1 MKYRN
6 ETFVSKYTAAYWK
19 VNPLAYNVISF
30 HIINDIPWSN
40 LNRDDTGTPKRT
52 ILGGVER
59 GMLSSQS
66 IKRAIRKDYE
76 TRILDEIPETFMK
89 APISDEDVSS
99 AATIRSRNT
108 VQWVIDRAKALA
120 AEAGVELNVKKAT
133 SKANSIVK
141 MLVGGEDTIIW
152 LSIEELEAFAQVI
165 FEDFNLD
172 DKGPVDKSDLDRI
185 MHDKKS
191 GALAIAAF
199 GRMFA
204 SAANKNTEAAIAVS
218 PAISTHANLI
228 ETDYFIAGDDYGF
241 FAKDKKTGD
250 VRVSHE
256 GAGAAHLGVSLYTS
270 GIFYRTVSIEIN
282 ELISNWTG
290 ITSEDAER
298 HLKTL
303 IQSIIH
309 SLPSGK
315 NNHTGP
321 YTVPTLIIAERQNYR
336 EAYSIADPVLPH
348 ENGGFLKSS
357 IEAMKEQYDKT
368 RVFNASNYS
377 DSLISGSQADKITA
391 TPVTIDEIVDE
402 AVSWILSSVP
412 APIVVEDIDEEFVED
427 GDTTD
432 ALSAE
437 SEDIVSESDASENRG
452 PVDLFSVM
460 AEDEKNE
467 N

>member
-1 MKYRN
+1 MKRYSDVTKKRSSVLFIERSN
-6 ETFVSKYTAAYWK
+6 LLEGKTLSH
-19 VNPLAYNVISF
+19 NIISF
-30 HIINDIPWSN
+30 HIVNDIPWSN

-76 TRILDEIPETFMK
+76 NRILDEIPETFMK
-89 APISDEDVSS
+89 TPISDENVSA

-108 VQWVIDRAKALA
+108 VQWVIERAKVLA
-120 AEAGVELNVKKAT
+120 EEAGVELDTKKAT
-133 SKANSIVK
+133 SKANTIVK
-141 MLVGGEDTIIW
+141 NLVGGEDTIIW
-152 LSIEELEAFAQVI
+152 LSIEELEAFAHVI
-165 FEDFNLD
+165 LEDFSVD
-172 DKGPVDKSDLDRI
+172 DKSILDKI
-185 MHDKKS
+185 MPDKKS

-204 SAANKNTEAAIAVS
+204 SAANKSTEAAIAVS
-218 PAISTHANLI
+218 PAISTHSNLI

-282 ELISNWTG
+282 ELIANWTG
-290 ITSEDAER
+290 ITSEDAEQ
-298 HLKTL
+298 HLRVL
-303 IQSIIH
+303 IHSIIN

-348 ENGGFLKSS
+348 ENGGFLKPS
-357 IEAMKEQYDKT
+357 IEGIKEQYEKT

-377 DSLISGSQADKITA
+377 DSLISGSQADKVTA
-391 TPVTIDEIVDE
+391 TPATIDEIVE
-402 AVSWILSSVP
+402 NAVNWIISSIP
-412 APIVVEDIDEEFVED
+412 APIIVDEVEELIEESDSID
-427 GDTTD
+427 
-432 ALSAE
+432 AE
-437 SEDIVSESDASENRG
+437 SVDVAPIQSEPA
-452 PVDLFSVM
+452 DLFTVNL
-460 AEDEKNE
+460 EEENNE